1 MYKISLIRDAA
12 LQKQLSDRCGIA
24 DHPGFPAVS
33 IETEKGYVGIIPF
46 YIDGGK
52 GILRC
57 IGALPGAVEEDFE
70 PFFVAGRQVLNLL
83 DQCGAHDGYLLEIPP
98 NKKDWLPRSVLR
110 RQTDSGIWICAD
122 FSLNRVSI
130 QGRKREKT
138 GGRNP
143 ARNSV

>member
-46 YIDGGK
+46 YVEGGK

-83 DQCGAHDGYLLEIPP
+83 DQCGAHDGYLLEFPP
-98 NKKDWLPRSVLR
+98 EQKRLVTAIGFKETDGQWYMDLR
-110 RQTDSGIWICAD
+110 GFFIEPCKHSGKEA
-122 FSLNRVSI
+122 
-130 QGRKREKT
+130 
-138 GGRNP
+138 
-143 ARNSV
+143 